1 MTSVNLTPFGPTKA
15 GTLPNGKSLA
25 YSAQVAG
32 SMIFTSKLK
41 CLTKAVGMTALILV
55 FAYKIPWDI
64 LLVKC

>member
-15 GTLPNGKSLA
+15 GTLANGKSLA
-25 YSAQVAG
+25 KEEHSAG
-32 SMIFTSKLK
+32 STIFTSKLK
-41 CLTKAVGMTALILV
+41 CLIKAVGITALILL